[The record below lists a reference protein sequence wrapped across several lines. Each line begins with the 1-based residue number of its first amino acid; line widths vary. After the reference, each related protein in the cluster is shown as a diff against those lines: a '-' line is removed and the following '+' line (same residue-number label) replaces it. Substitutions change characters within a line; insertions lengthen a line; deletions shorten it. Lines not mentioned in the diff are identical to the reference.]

1 MIRRLPLGLVLACA
15 AAPLPAQLPYLT
27 APTGTLR
34 IELGGVF
41 EPTSAEFADGRRRDF
56 GDPIGA
62 AALTAATSPLVR
74 DLESRLG
81 AVLGRASS
89 GHTLGA
95 LNADAML
102 QRGTGVIGLAAGITE
117 RLTAVVRI
125 PIVSVRTEARVTSD
139 PTGATLGLN
148 PALLGD
154 QTSDQFLTRFD
165 AALAELAAR
174 IAAGDYAGS
183 PDLEALANQTL
194 SEGSAL
200 RTSLGALLVGDGAS
214 PVLPTASSGDGADL
228 LAQVTTVRD
237 RFGGALGIPGFTGTP
252 GLPAEPITSAGFEQ
266 LLDAP
271 GGFDLAPFDQQPL
284 VGLGDVELGLVAM
297 VAGGATAERRSW
309 FGLWVSGGVTL
320 PTGTPPDPTFLRDGG
335 TGDGQLDLNL
345 GATVD
350 VGRGRLGVRGNVQY
364 QRQFAGE
371 REARVGARDE
381 FLLPAYRQALL
392 DWDPGD
398 VLHVSATPY
407 LRLADR
413 LAITGNAAWFS
424 RGEDR
429 WSLSDSA
436 AVIGTA
442 TTEGMATGTSATGLR
457 LGLGMSYAHA
467 GTTRSGETRMPVE
480 AGIAIER
487 TVSSGSGL
495 VPAPLTTRVWFRVY
509 KRLW

>member
-1 MIRRLPLGLVLACA
+1 MIRRLPLGLALACA

-34 IELGGVF
+34 IELGGSF
-41 EPTSAEFADGRRRDF
+41 EPTSSEFADGGRRDF

-81 AVLGRASS
+81 EVLGRSVT
-89 GHTLGA
+89 GHSLGA
-95 LNADAML
+95 LSADAML
-102 QRGTGVIGLAAGITE
+102 QRGTGIIGLATGISE
-117 RLTAVVRI
+117 RLTAVARI
-125 PIVSVRTEARVTSD
+125 PIVSIRTEARVTSD
-139 PTGATLGLN
+139 PTGATLGIN

-154 QTSDQFLTRFD
+154 QASEQFLTQFD
-165 AALAELAAR
+165 AALGELAVR
-174 IAAGDYAGS
+174 IDAGDYAGS
-183 PDLEALANQTL
+183 PELAALAAQTL
-194 SEGSAL
+194 TEGSAL
-200 RTSLGALLVGDGAS
+200 RESLGELLLGDGAS
-214 PVLPTASSGDGADL
+214 PVLPTVGSGDGDDL
-228 LAQVTTVRD
+228 LARVAAVRD
-237 RFGGALGIPGFTGTP
+237 RFGGSLGIPGFTGAP
-252 GLPAEPITSAGFEQ
+252 GLPAEAITAAGFDQ
-266 LLDAP
+266 LLEAP

-284 VGLGDVELGLVAM
+284 VGLGDVELGLVAL
-297 VAGGATAERRSW
+297 VARGGTTDRRSW

-345 GATVD
+345 GAIVD
-350 VGRGRLGVRGNVQY
+350 AGRGRLGVRGSIQY
-364 QRQFAGE
+364 QRQLVGE
-371 REARVGARDE
+371 REARVGGRDE
-381 FLLPAYRQALL
+381 FLLPAYRQAVL

-398 VLHVSATPY
+398 VLTVSATPY

-413 LAITGNAAWFS
+413 LAITGNATWFS

-429 WSLSDSA
+429 WSQRDSA
-436 AVIGTA
+436 SVIGTA
-442 TTEGMATGTSATGLR
+442 TTDLMAAGTSAAGLR
-457 LGLGMSYAHA
+457 VGLGMSYAHA

-480 AGIAIER
+480 AGIALER

-495 VPAPLTTRVWFRVY
+495 VPAPLTTRLWFRVY